1 MSVVDTFRAKIEKNG
16 YKRSVEV
23 ERGIASGELQVL
35 PRAYLWN
42 EKWRPYRNALEKLG
56 ELMRDVPTGRGVVIA
71 KIFESISHL
80 QGMIPN
86 TYLAVA
92 KARQAV
98 MALRDLGV
106 DEEKAVS
113 IVSEAT
119 GLSKG
124 LIRGTRAGGGGGRG
138 GGGGAPI

>member
-1 MSVVDTFRAKIEKNG
+1 MSAVDVYRAKVERNG
-16 YKRSVEV
+16 YKESLEA
-23 ERGIASGELQVL
+23 ERKISLGELQVL
-35 PRAYLWN
+35 PRSYLWN
-42 EKWRPYRNALEKLG
+42 ERWGPYRNALEKLS
-56 ELMRDVPTGRGVVIA
+56 ELMRDVPTGRGLAIA
-71 KIFESISHL
+71 KIFESISHIR
-80 QGMIPN
+80 GMIPN